1 LIKFIDRQYLANVF
15 NNKSVAIIGSAPT
28 VLQNEGTFI
37 DSHDIVVRANN
48 YKVKGLE
55 INVGY
60 RTDVHYSFYGS
71 SIKKTVDE
79 LKADGVKLCMCKCP
93 NDKPINSPW
102 HEANGQ
108 KYGVDFRY
116 IYKHREDFWFCDTY
130 IPSTQEFLEQFNL
143 LGKHIPTTGF
153 AAILTIITLPIK
165 ELYITGFDFFS
176 SGIHNVNEKWRHKN
190 TGDPICH
197 VPKTELD
204 ELRKIVKKDTR
215 IKVDKYLQGTI
226 G

>member
-1 LIKFIDRQYLANVF
+1 MNNFVDLEYLIDFFKD
-15 NNKSVAIIGSAPT
+15 KTVAIIGSGPT
-28 VLQNEGTFI
+28 VLQNEDIFI
-37 DSHDIVVRANN
+37 DSRDIVVRVNN
-48 YKVKGLE
+48 YKIKGLE
-55 INVGY
+55 INVGW

-71 SIKKTVDE
+71 SVKKTVDE

-93 NDKPINSPW
+93 DDKPIDSPW

-116 IYKHREDFWFCDTY
+116 IYKHRTDFWFGPTY
-130 IPSTQEFLEQFNL
+130 IPSTKEFLEHFNL

-153 AAILTIITLPIK
+153 SAILTLLSLPVK

-176 SGIHNVNEKWRHKN
+176 SGVHNVNERWKHKN
-190 TGDPICH
+190 IGDPICH
-197 VPKTELD
+197 VPKKEL
-204 ELRKIVKKDTR
+204 EVLRDMVKKDNR
-215 IKVDKYLQGTI
+215 IKLDKYLQGVM